1 MVVVVDNECMFQL
14 LFGERKVVMVAFTTD
29 EIDDYTYLC
38 LFPFF
43 LSSST

>member
-29 EIDDYTYLC
+29 EIDDYYV
-38 LFPFF
+38 FVFVSF
-43 LSSST
+43 LSFF